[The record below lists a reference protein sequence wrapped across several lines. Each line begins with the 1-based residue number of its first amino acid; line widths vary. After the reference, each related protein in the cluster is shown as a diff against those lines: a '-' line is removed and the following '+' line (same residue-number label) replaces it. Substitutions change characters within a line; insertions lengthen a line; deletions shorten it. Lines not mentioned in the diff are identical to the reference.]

1 MADFRSV
8 YSELDELKRE
18 NARLKQIIS
27 YYADQSNW
35 KIETRDTL
43 EGIVAEFNPDDI
55 YYEDEKWMG
64 GKKAQNALR

>member
-35 KIETRDTL
+35 KIETRDTP

-55 YYEDEKWMG
+55 SYEDEKWVG
-64 GKKAQNALR
+64 GKKAIQALR